1 MLNTQE
7 IDIFQASSSKYQPQ
21 DDLCFHEKS
30 LKQYDSNDNLS
41 LIINEL
47 FKNNIVRARD
57 LFADAIIQAQ
67 RVSPYN
73 TPIYV
78 ALIFVINSVLPDIA
92 QLID

>member
-1 MLNTQE
+1 
-7 IDIFQASSSKYQPQ
+7 
-21 DDLCFHEKS
+21 
-30 LKQYDSNDNLS
+30 NLS

-47 FKNNIVRARD
+47 FKNNIVRARG
-57 LFADAIIQAQ
+57 LFSDGIIQAQ

-78 ALIFVINSVLPDIA
+78 VLISVINSVLPDIA